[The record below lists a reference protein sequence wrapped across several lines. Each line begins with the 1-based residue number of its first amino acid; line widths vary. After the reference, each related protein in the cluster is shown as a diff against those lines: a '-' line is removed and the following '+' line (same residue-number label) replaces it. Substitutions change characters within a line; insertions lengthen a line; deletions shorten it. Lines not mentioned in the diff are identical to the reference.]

1 MFSWTN
7 WLLAVSKI
15 FWLANCSSP
24 FSSPNFW
31 FKCTI
36 ISSLFLRLYKSL
48 RVAVCSES
56 LMMQRLLSDYDR
68 ELPPMNG
75 NIRLQASVMQLSIW
89 PQMIGTD
96 ADRNSAC
103 HWGHPYKLY
112 KAQCENS
119 KRRNFFTERIVNVWN
134 SLPANVDF
142 SSLPRFKQSVEQVD
156 FHSFCSV
163 ISYNHIV
170 RFWLH
175 YIFYYFVCVF
185 VCFSSLFWRV
195 CVCI

>member
-1 MFSWTN
+1 
-7 WLLAVSKI
+7 
-15 FWLANCSSP
+15 
-24 FSSPNFW
+24 
-31 FKCTI
+31 
-36 ISSLFLRLYKSL
+36 
-48 RVAVCSES
+48 
-56 LMMQRLLSDYDR
+56 MMQRLLSDYDR

-75 NIRLQASVMQLSIW
+75 NIGLRLQASVMQLSIW
-89 PQMIGTD
+89 PQMIRTD
-96 ADRNSAC
+96 ADRNSTC

-119 KRRNFFTERIVNVWN
+119 KRRNFFTERIVTVWN

-170 RFWLH
+170 RF
-175 YIFYYFVCVF
+175 
-185 VCFSSLFWRV
+185 
-195 CVCI
+195 

>member
-1 MFSWTN
+1 
-7 WLLAVSKI
+7 
-15 FWLANCSSP
+15 
-24 FSSPNFW
+24 
-31 FKCTI
+31 
-36 ISSLFLRLYKSL
+36 
-48 RVAVCSES
+48 
-56 LMMQRLLSDYDR
+56 MMQRLLSDYDR

-175 YIFYYFVCVF
+175 YIFYYFVCVLCVF
-185 VCFSSLFWRV
+185 FSSLTCVRV
-195 CVCI
+195 YLIGLSCIMSWFYLLFLAYEQLSVLCSLSVQLSVNCHCLWLLIAGAK